1 MKDISSSRNRGPN
14 NSLKRLDDSI
24 MSKSPSANGQS
35 PTESEQFDRDLQE
48 VMETAPT
55 LNESNEVVHTG
66 SVSQTSKSDAVTPPS
81 QPAVRPTSLPANTL
95 RRSWVPQANTNIPL
109 SSPSPSQNGDNSKS
123 LVTKP
128 SRSKFDSIKQWSIS
142 TYKCTKQVISEKLG
156 KSTRTVDTEMEA
168 QIEQLRETQNK
179 YTNILQLAQ
188 ALVTHFSSVVE
199 TQQYLGE
206 AFSELAQKSPEL
218 QEEFLYNAETQRN
231 LSKNGETLLGA
242 LQFFVSTLNT
252 LCNKTIDD
260 TLLTIKQ
267 YEIARLEYDAYRTD
281 MEEAAQ
287 STAGNAVSPKLDE
300 AKKKFNI
307 HKEKYEKLR
316 SDVTVKMKFLDENK
330 VKVMHKQ
337 LLLFHNAISAY
348 FSGNQAMLDA
358 TLKQFNIK
366 LKNPNASSPSWLE
379 K

>member
-1 MKDISSSRNRGPN
+1 IYF
-14 NSLKRLDDSI
+14 L
-24 MSKSPSANGQS
+24 
-35 PTESEQFDRDLQE
+35 
-48 VMETAPT
+48 V
-55 LNESNEVVHTG
+55 
-66 SVSQTSKSDAVTPPS
+66 
-81 QPAVRPTSLPANTL
+81 
-95 RRSWVPQANTNIPL
+95 ANTNIPL

-156 KSTRTVDTEMEA
+156 KSTRTIDTEMEA

>member
-1 MKDISSSRNRGPN
+1 MKDIPYSRSRGPN
-14 NSLKRLDDSI
+14 NSLKSVDYTI

-48 VMETAPT
+48 VMETAPP
-55 LNESNEVVHTG
+55 LNESNEVVHSG
-66 SVSQTSKSDAVTPPS
+66 SVSQTSKSDTVTPPS

-109 SSPSPSQNGDNSKS
+109 SSPSPSQNGDNPKS

-128 SRSKFDSIKQWSIS
+128 SRSKFDSIRQWSIS

-156 KSTRTVDTEMEA
+156 KSTRTIDTEMEA

-179 YTNILQLAQ
+179 YTNILHLAQ
-188 ALVTHFSSVVE
+188 ALVTHFSNVVE

-300 AKKKFNI
+300 AKKKFNV

-316 SDVTVKMKFLDENK
+316 SDVTVKMKFLEENK